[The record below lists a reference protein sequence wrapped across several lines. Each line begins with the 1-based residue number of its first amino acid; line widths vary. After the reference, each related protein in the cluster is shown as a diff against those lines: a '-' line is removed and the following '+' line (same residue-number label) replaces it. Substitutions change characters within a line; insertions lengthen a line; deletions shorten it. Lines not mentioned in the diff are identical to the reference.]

1 MRHFKR
7 EKNMI
12 RKIIKA
18 LWIFLAVIV
27 LAIVIVFVS
36 ISKGWI
42 GYMPPVEELENP
54 SYKFATE
61 IFSEDEKVLG
71 TWSYSKE
78 NRVYTAYKDLSPSII
93 NALIATEDV
102 RFVEHSGIDA
112 KALFRAFVKRGL
124 MFQKNAGGGSTLSQQ
139 LAKQLFTENVARNTL
154 QRLFQKP
161 IEWVIAVKLERY
173 YTKEEILSMYL
184 NKFDFLNNAVGIK
197 TAAYTYFGCE
207 PKDLKIEEAA
217 TLVGMCKNPSLYNPV
232 RFNERSRGR
241 RNVVLEQMRKA
252 GYITDAECDSLQA
265 LPLKLTYNR
274 VDHKEG
280 LATYFREYLR
290 GVMTA
295 PKPVRSDYRG
305 WQMQKFYEDSI
316 AWETNP
322 LYGWCAK
329 NKKKD
334 GTNYNI
340 YTDGLKIYTTINSR
354 MQQYAEDAVKE
365 HLGDYLQPVFFKEK
379 EGSKNAPY
387 ARSLPEKRVEE
398 LLTKAM
404 KQTERYRLMKEA
416 GASEQQ
422 IRKAFDTPEEMTV
435 FSWKG
440 DKDTIMTPMDS
451 IRYYKSFLRT
461 GFMSMDPANG
471 HVKAYVGG
479 PNYVYFQYD
488 MAMVGRR
495 QVGST
500 IKPYLYTL
508 AMENGFSPCDQ
519 ARHVEQTL
527 IDENGTPWTPR
538 NANDKRYGEMV
549 TLKWGL
555 ANSDNWISAY
565 LMGKLNPYD
574 LVRLIHSFGVRNKAI
589 DPVVSLCLGPC
600 EISVGE
606 MVSAYTAFANKG
618 IRVAPLF
625 VTRIEDSDGNVISTF
640 APQMEEVISA
650 SSTYKMLVMLRAVI
664 NEGTGGRVRRY
675 GITADMGGKT
685 GTTNDNSDAWFM
697 GFTPSLVSGCWVGGD
712 ERDIHFGRMT
722 YGQGAA
728 AALPIWAMY
737 MKKVYD
743 DPTLGYDQQER
754 FKLPEGFDP
763 CAGSE
768 TPDGEVEERG
778 LDDLFN

>member
-1 MRHFKR
+1 
-7 EKNMI
+7 MI

-42 GYMPPVEELENP
+42 CYMPPVEELENP

-365 HLGDYLQPVFFKEK
+365 HLGDYLQPIFFKEK

>member
-1 MRHFKR
+1 
-7 EKNMI
+7 MI

-365 HLGDYLQPVFFKEK
+365 HLGDYLQPIFFKEK

-538 NANDKRYGEMV
+538 NTNDKRYGEMV
-549 TLKWGL
+549 TIKWGL
-555 ANSDNWISAY
+555 ANSDNWVTAY
-565 LMGKLNPYD
+565 LMGKLNPYQ
-574 LVRLIHSFGVRNKAI
+574 LVRLIHSFGVQNKQI

-768 TPDGEVEERG
+768 TPDGEVIEEGG